1 MIDIFGASIDLALL
15 MLLCVLLWRLR
26 RDPTEAWVE
35 RERKLREI
43 SESLRSMV
51 AQAEGAARDLDR
63 ALAER
68 MSQISVLLEA
78 APSACRNVA
87 ADQRALEDEDAS
99 ARLERL
105 LAEGRD
111 PKEVARK
118 LGIPVAE
125 ARLAAQ
131 IGQWRELGLRR
142 GHGPG

>member
-1 MIDIFGASIDLALL
+1 MIEVFGAAVDVALL
-15 MLLCVLLWRLR
+15 LLLCVLLWRLR
-26 RDPTEAWVE
+26 KDPTQTWVE
-35 RERKLREI
+35 RERRLREI

-68 MSQISVLLEA
+68 MSQISILLEGARTAPRSA
-78 APSACRNVA
+78 AQDRRTPH
-87 ADQRALEDEDAS
+87 EGPS

-111 PKEVARK
+111 PKEVARE

-125 ARLAAQ
+125 ARLAARV
-131 IGQWRELGLRR
+131 GKWRELALQRR
-142 GHGPG
+142 HGPG